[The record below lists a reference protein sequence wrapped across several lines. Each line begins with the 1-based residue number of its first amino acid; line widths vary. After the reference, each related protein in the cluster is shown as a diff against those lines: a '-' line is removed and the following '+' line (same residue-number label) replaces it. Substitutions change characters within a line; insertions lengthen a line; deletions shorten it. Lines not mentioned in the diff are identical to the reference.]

1 MKHLGIVFQVSITST
16 QESNAGGSWI
26 GSRPWLQTVLGG
38 LGLNG
43 DILSQKRLMNGV
55 LRVYSHW
62 RYTRKKKTVDCY
74 FDV

>member
-26 GSRPWLQTVLGG
+26 GSRPWLQTVLGV

-43 DILSQKRLMNGV
+43 DILSQKR
-55 LRVYSHW
+55 
-62 RYTRKKKTVDCY
+62 
-74 FDV
+74 